1 MNTWQAALQLATQ
14 THTWAVGMCDNFVAN
29 MYGYSSSGYNTALDH
44 WNAIPGA
51 SQHPGDMNAPAGALM
66 FWGGNQDGH
75 VAISDGSGGIYS
87 TDISGQG
94 TVSHVPSS
102 EISQKW
108 GLQYLGWSPPI
119 FQSGPAGATGNYSGV
134 EQAFSLNPSNI
145 LGGAASAATGGL
157 LDFLTG
163 SSGFGTDIKDLVER
177 GALIILGAV
186 IVLVALYRIS
196 GVDGGKVV
204 TNAVQNSGKSGRVLS
219 GSQRGHGETGE

>member
-1 MNTWQAALQLATQ
+1 MNPWQSALQLASQ

-66 FWGGNQDGH
+66 FWGGNADGH
-75 VAISDGSGGIYS
+75 VAISDGNGGIYS

-102 EISQKW
+102 EISSKW

-119 FQSGPAGATGNYSGV
+119 FQSGPAGSVGNYSGV
-134 EQAFSLNPSNI
+134 EQAFSLNPGDI
-145 LGGAASAATGGL
+145 VGGIVGGAATAASGGL
-157 LDFLTG
+157 LGFLTG
-163 SSGFGTDIKDLVER
+163 GSGFGIDIKDLAER
-177 GALIILGAV
+177 AGLILLGGIL
-186 IVLVALYRIS
+186 VLIALYRIS
-196 GVDGGKVV
+196 GVSGSAVK
-204 TNAVQNSGKSGRVLS
+204 NAIPNSGES
-219 GSQRGHGETGE
+219 GSLVPSGEHGNG